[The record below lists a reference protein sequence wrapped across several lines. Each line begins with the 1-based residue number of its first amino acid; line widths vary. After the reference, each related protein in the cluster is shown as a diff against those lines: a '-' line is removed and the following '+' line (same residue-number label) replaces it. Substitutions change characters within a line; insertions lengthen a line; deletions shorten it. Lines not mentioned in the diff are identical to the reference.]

1 MLVLAVLAISLVAAL
16 IAAIL
21 AILAVLARTVLGIVL
36 RTVLRAILAGTI
48 LRIVLGAVLAGT
60 VLRIVLGAILAGT
73 ILRIVLSAVLS
84 AVLGIVLAVVVI
96 AAHVCSPP
104 LRSYYWFEERG
115 LCDIPLKIV
124 HFLNLEKYIGR
135 MAGLR
140 RKTSMWLPISGSSK
154 QSTSETQKTGL
165 YAACPCCGN
174 RTIPH
179 EGDALAFICPV
190 CFWEIDL
197 FLNGEEEKSDQNHGL
212 TLRQARINFR
222 KFGAVMP
229 SLKQYCRLPTEDEYP
244 LKNDEERKNRI

>member
-60 VLRIVLGAILAGT
+60 VLRIGLGAILAGT
-73 ILRIVLSAVLS
+73 ILRIVLS

-104 LRSYYWFEERG
+104 LRSYYWFEEGG

-135 MAGLR
+135 MAGLQ
-140 RKTSMWLPISGSSK
+140 RKTSMWLPISGRSK
-154 QSTSETQKTGL
+154 QLTSETQKTGR

-244 LKNDEERKNRI
+244 LKNNEERKNRI